1 MAVQNS
7 LSPTVDI
14 LNQDTG
20 NVITHYSQNADRVV
34 NLSQTSIVRIN
45 ASPETV
51 NSYERQGNDLIVHM
65 KDGQR
70 FATRIFSILMRKAST
85 ANSSLKMTRACI
97 MRCFRS
103 PPNPARQS
111 PRRSPRR
118 WLTHR
123 SARSP
128 AQKG

>member
-20 NVITHYSQNADRVV
+20 KVITHYSENADRVV

-51 NSYERQGNDLIVHM
+51 NFYERQGNDLIVHM
-65 KDGQR
+65 KDGTTVRYQN
-70 FATRIFSILMRKAST
+70 FSISTRKVST
-85 ANSSLKMTRACI
+85 AN
-97 MRCFRS
+97 
-103 PPNPARQS
+103 
-111 PRRSPRR
+111 
-118 WLTHR
+118 
-123 SARSP
+123 
-128 AQKG
+128 

>member
-7 LSPTVDI
+7 LSPTADI

-45 ASPETV
+45 ASSETV
-51 NSYERQGNDLIVHM
+51 NFYERQGNDLIVHM
-65 KDGQR
+65 KDGTTVRYQN
-70 FATRIFSILMRKAST
+70 FSILMRKAST

-97 MRCFRS
+97 MRCLRS
-103 PPNPARQS
+103 PLNPA
-111 PRRSPRR
+111 RRSPRR